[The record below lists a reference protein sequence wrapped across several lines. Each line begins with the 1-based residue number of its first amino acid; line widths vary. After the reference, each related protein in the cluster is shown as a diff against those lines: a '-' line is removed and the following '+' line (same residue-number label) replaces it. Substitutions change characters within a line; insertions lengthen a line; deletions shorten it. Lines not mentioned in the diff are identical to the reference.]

1 MTEPMEFCFSAT
13 FSAPEELVPLAR
25 AGDDHGW
32 STLSLSDHLI
42 NPVETRST
50 YPYTKDGSRR
60 WEMGTPWPDPWV
72 TIGHLAA
79 VTRRLRFLTTVY
91 ILPARTPVHVAK
103 QVGTAAVL
111 SGNRV
116 DLGIGMGWMEEEFDA
131 MGTPFAKRGRR
142 ADEMLE
148 VLHKLWTG
156 EVVEHHGE
164 FFDVP
169 PLEMLPAPS
178 QPVPVHVGG
187 TSEAALRRAARNDG
201 WIHGGGDLEALPG
214 LIARLH
220 ELRTDAGRASDPFEI
235 HVISMDAYS
244 VEGVRRLEE
253 LGVTDVVV
261 GFRWTYDR
269 AQDAEPLRTKV
280 DNLQRYADTV
290 IAATHP

>member
-1 MTEPMEFCFSAT
+1 MSDALQFCFSGT
-13 FSAPEELVPLAR
+13 FSQPEELVPLAR
-25 AGDDHGW
+25 AGDEHGW
-32 STLSLSDHLI
+32 STLSVSDHLI

-50 YPYTKDGSRR
+50 YPYTKDGTRR
-60 WEMGTPWPDPWV
+60 WDMGTPWPDPWV

-79 VTRRLRFLTTVY
+79 VTGRLRFLTTVY

-131 MGTPFAKRGRR
+131 MGTPFARRGKR

-148 VLHKLWTG
+148 VMRKLWTG

-164 FFDVP
+164 HFDVP
-169 PLEMLPAPS
+169 ALEMLPAPT

-201 WIHGGGDLEALPG
+201 WVSDLHTTE
-214 LIARLH
+214 
-220 ELRTDAGRASDPFEI
+220 ELAAIRQQIERYREEYGRTDVPF
-235 HVISMDAYS
+235 SMYGAAKDAWDLDGY
-244 VEGVRRLEE
+244 RRVHEA
-253 LGVTDVVV
+253 GVTHLITMPWYFYA
-261 GFRWTYDR
+261 G
-269 AQDAEPLRTKV
+269 AE
-280 DNLQRYADTV
+280 ADLAGKLDGIKRFADDV
-290 IAATHP
+290 IAKW

>member
-1 MTEPMEFCFSAT
+1 MSDALQFCFSGT
-13 FSAPEELVPLAR
+13 FSQPEELVPLAR
-25 AGDDHGW
+25 AGDEHGW
-32 STLSLSDHLI
+32 STLSVSDHLI

-50 YPYTKDGSRR
+50 YPYTKDGTRR

-79 VTRRLRFLTTVY
+79 VTERLRFLTTVY

-131 MGTPFAKRGRR
+131 MGTPFARRGKR

-148 VLHKLWTG
+148 VMRKLWTG

-164 FFDVP
+164 HFDVP
-169 PLEMLPAPS
+169 ALEMLPAPS

-201 WIHGGGDLEALPG
+201 WVSDLHTIEELAAIRQQIERYREEYGRAEVPFSMFGSAKDAWDLDG
-214 LIARLH
+214 YRRLH
-220 ELRTDAGRASDPFEI
+220 EA
-235 HVISMDAYS
+235 
-244 VEGVRRLEE
+244 
-253 LGVTDVVV
+253 GVTHLITMPWYFYA
-261 GFRWTYDR
+261 G
-269 AQDAEPLRTKV
+269 AE
-280 DNLQRYADTV
+280 ADLPGKLDGIKRFADDI
-290 IAATHP
+290 IAKW

>member
-1 MTEPMEFCFSAT
+1 MEFCFSAT
-13 FSAPEELVPLAR
+13 FSAPDELVPLAK
-25 AGDDHGW
+25 AGDEHGW
-32 STLSLSDHLI
+32 STLSVSDHLI

-79 VTRRLRFLTTVY
+79 VTQRLRFLTTVY

-131 MGTPFAKRGRR
+131 MGMPFAKRGKR

-148 VLHKLWTG
+148 VLRKLWTG

-178 QPVPVHVGG
+178 EPVPVHVGG
-187 TSEAALRRAARNDG
+187 ISEAALRRAARNDG
-201 WIHGGGDLEALPG
+201 WVSDLHT
-214 LIARLH
+214 IAELADIRQRIERYREEYDRTHVPFSMFGSARDAWDLDGYRRLH
-220 ELRTDAGRASDPFEI
+220 EA
-235 HVISMDAYS
+235 
-244 VEGVRRLEE
+244 
-253 LGVTDVVV
+253 GVTHLVTMPWYFYA
-261 GFRWTYDR
+261 G
-269 AQDAEPLRTKV
+269 ADADLQGKV
-280 DNLQRYADTV
+280 DGIKRFADDV
-290 IAATHP
+290 IAKW